1 MNMICWKSEKFWLG
15 TLRDNPEI
23 MTQGETIEEL
33 RENLREAS
41 QLMALEDVSE
51 QNGCKAEE

>member
-1 MNMICWKSEKFWLG
+1 MNMIYWKSEKFWLG
-15 TLRDNPEI
+15 TPLDNPEI
-23 MTQGETIEEL
+23 MAQGETLEEL

-41 QLMALEDVSE
+41 QLMALKDVSE

>member
-1 MNMICWKSEKFWLG
+1 MNMIYWKSQKFWLG
-15 TLRDNPEI
+15 TPLDNSEI
-23 MTQGETIEEL
+23 MTQGETLEEL

-41 QLMALEDVSE
+41 QLMALENVSE